1 MMQKALS
8 SREIAFLALQQVEQE
23 AAYANLAL
31 KKLLDQAGLPAQ
43 EAKLAT
49 EIVYGASRLRYALE
63 HLLRGLLTRPL
74 DQLQKDVR
82 IILELSLYQ
91 LHYLSQEP
99 YAVVDEGVKLA
110 KKYCN
115 PPLAKLTNAVLRNY
129 LRKAEAQGKAAL
141 LPGED
146 DLRAWL
152 RISQSYPAW
161 LVDYLLAHFGPEQA
175 KQFCLSGNERPGVW
189 LRCNTLRNSREELLE
204 TLSAAGCRAQAAG
217 FAPETIRVTANAA
230 PATEYIRQGLCL
242 AQGPASQLVAHAL
255 SPRPGSRVL
264 DLAAAPGGKTSHL
277 AEKMKNS
284 GELHAFDLHEHKI
297 PLIRDN
303 CRRLGIDIVRAEAAD
318 SCLLPESYREW
329 ADHVLLD
336 APCSGLGVLNARP
349 DSRYHKQAQDI
360 PELAKLSFKLLEAAG
375 SYLKPGGLLC
385 YSTCTI
391 TEEENSG
398 NLHRFLEKHKE
409 FQPAPMEGILEMLP
423 RSEDRQAARKG
434 ELQLLPQEQGAEGF
448 FISLL
453 RKRPD

>member
-1 MMQKALS
+1 MNEKSIS
-8 SREIAFLALQQVEQE
+8 SRELAFLALQQVEQE
-23 AAYANLAL
+23 GAYANLAL
-31 KKLLDQAGLPAQ
+31 KKLLDQARPSQQ

-49 EIVYGASRLRYALE
+49 EIVYGAARLRFALE
-63 HLLRGLLTRPL
+63 HLLSNLLTRPL

-91 LHYLSQEP
+91 LHYLSLEP
-99 YAVVDEGVKLA
+99 YAVVNEGVKLA
-110 KKYCN
+110 KKHCN
-115 PPLAKLTNAVLRNY
+115 PALAKLTNGVLRNY
-129 LRKAEAQGKAAL
+129 LRKVEAQGKAAL

-146 DLRAWL
+146 DLRAYL

-175 KQFCLSGNERPGVW
+175 KQFCLAGNGRPGVW
-189 LRCNTLRNSREELLE
+189 LRCNSLRSSREALLE
-204 TLSAAGCRAQAAG
+204 RLTAAGSQAKAAG

-230 PATEYIRQGLCL
+230 PATECIREGLCL

-264 DLAAAPGGKTSHL
+264 DLAAAPGGKTTHL
-277 AEKMKNS
+277 AAMMENS
-284 GELHAFDLHEHKI
+284 GELRAFDLHEHKI

-303 CRRLGIDIVRAEAAD
+303 CRRLGIHIVRAEAAD
-318 SCLLPESYREW
+318 SSLLPGEYREW
-329 ADHVLLD
+329 ADYVLLD

-360 PELAKLSFKLLEAAG
+360 PELAKLSYKLLEAAG

-398 NLHRFLEKHKE
+398 NLRRFLEKHKE
-409 FQPAPMEGILEMLP
+409 FQLAPMEGLLNMLP
-423 RSEDRQAARKG
+423 RPEDQQAARKG
-434 ELQLLPQEQGAEGF
+434 ALQLLPQEQGVEGF